1 MGGRTVMPTDKT
13 VLSAYEMFLEKGI
26 TGAVA
31 VLAIGGL
38 IWTMIKLLKAKD
50 DRIQDVMRFA
60 ETLLKS
66 NEGLKA
72 VTVEANKVATATAS
86 EASLNSAAL
95 KQSVENLSKEMSGLE
110 TTVVQLRDEQI
121 RLTASLSNLKAPRS
135 R

>member
-1 MGGRTVMPTDKT
+1 MPNDKV

-38 IWTMIKLLKAKD
+38 IWAVFKLLKAKD
-50 DRIQDVMRFA
+50 DRIQDQVRFA

-72 VTVEANKVATATAS
+72 VTVEANKVATAAAS

-95 KQSVENLSKEMSGLE
+95 KQAVENMAREMSGLE
-110 TTVVQLRDEQI
+110 TTVVQLRDEHI
-121 RLTASLSNLKAPRS
+121 RLTASLNNLKAPR

>member
-1 MGGRTVMPTDKT
+1 MPQDKT

-31 VLAIGGL
+31 VLAIAAL
-38 IWTMIKLLKAKD
+38 IWAVVKLLKAKD
-50 DRIQDVMRFA
+50 DRIQDQKLFV

-72 VTVEANKVATATAS
+72 LTIETNKVASSAAS
-86 EASLNSAAL
+86 EASVNSASL
-95 KQSVENLSKEMSGLE
+95 KQAMDAMGREQSALQG
-110 TTVVQLRDEQI
+110 VVTQLRDEHI
-121 RLTASLSNLKAPRS
+121 RLTAAIMISNMKSPRA

>member
-1 MGGRTVMPTDKT
+1 MPNDKT

-31 VLAIGGL
+31 VLAIAAL

-72 VTVEANKVATATAS
+72 VTVEANKVTTSAAN
-86 EASLNSAAL
+86 EASLSSAAL
-95 KQSVENLSKEMSGLE
+95 RQSIDAVTRE
-110 TTVVQLRDEQI
+110 TTELQTTITQLRDEHI
-121 RLTASLSNLKAPRS
+121 RLTAALGNKSS
-135 R
+135 RTR